1 MEMMMILLV
10 RRGALVFITS
20 LVGGATL
27 LLVAE
32 KMWRVKDKNMRK
44 EQKENKK
51 G

>member
-1 MEMMMILLV
+1 MEMVMTLLV
-10 RRGALVFITS
+10 RRGALIFITS

-32 KMWRVKDKNMRK
+32 KIWGVKDKTMRK
-44 EQKENKK
+44 GPKENEK